1 MSGDVG
7 TSRKAGDEQRLPLL
21 EPVPAVEKQRSTLL
35 TVCPFILGNEFCERL
50 AFYGLAT
57 NLVTYVTQVM
67 GGDPATAAIQVS
79 IFEGTC
85 YVTPLLGAY
94 LADSR
99 WGRYTTILVFS
110 CVYLVGL
117 VLLTGTSIFCIP
129 APGEEASGAQKAAL
143 MIALGTI
150 AVGTGGIKPN
160 VSAFGADQFREND
173 PQDRK
178 EKESFFNFFY
188 LAINIGSLLAC
199 TVVVYIQDSVSWTVG
214 FAVPGVAMLL
224 AVFCFLGGRS
234 LYRHMP
240 PTESPMARVAKVMM
254 AALKNSHSNVS
265 GSRVGDGTVH
275 PPRWCERTGG
285 GRSAD
290 HPAPSDPAPAAAA
303 GSLLDLMHLPRRS
316 KRTGGAGMAVGD
328 PAPDSG
334 SAHGSDMYK
343 NAMLGKLQN
352 GGLEGGLAS
361 KLSPRRGSIDTS
373 SPACNPRHDAV
384 PISSSKSF
392 VWMDEAITEWQT
404 SQGVVMH
411 AEGLAG
417 YSPKQVE
424 EVKMVVRLMPVFFTT
439 MLYWTIYT
447 MMGMFFVQ
455 QGTIMARDI
464 TLPGGQTFE
473 LPSASMSLFNTASII
488 ALIPVYDKVLEP
500 WMKRKGIRMSLLS
513 RIGWGMA
520 IAVLS
525 MLWAAGI
532 EFWRLQ
538 RVHTC
543 ADTLSSGEGPFGCR
557 SLPPLSIYW
566 QAPAYLLVGASEV
579 WASIGQLEFFYD
591 QAPDVMRSCSMALQL
606 LSTGIGS
613 YLAGGLTAA
622 VQGLSVELTGTQ
634 WLPRDLNQGRLDLFF
649 LLMAVI
655 LSLNILA
662 FALVARK
669 FEYKAIEHRHVIAV
683 ATNESIPS
691 LAHTHPMSVPGSASS
706 SLVNDPSMPLLNP
719 SPTAVASQHR
729 RPPTGLPIR
738 GARGAP
744 APRGGA
750 AAVSQDD
757 LSLYSRSLT
766 YIPSSPNLPSQFR

>member
-1 MSGDVG
+1 MPPGRSRMSGDVG

-254 AALKNSHSNVS
+254 AALKN
-265 GSRVGDGTVH
+265 RVGDGTVH
-275 PPRWCERTGG
+275 PPPRWCERTGG

-392 VWMDEAITEWQT
+392 VWMDEAITDPP
-404 SQGVVMH
+404 SLH
-411 AEGLAG
+411 SDSLLPPPLPPSLPP
-417 YSPKQVE
+417 SPPSLPPAPS
-424 EVKMVVRLMPVFFTT
+424 LMPIFFTT

-488 ALIPVYDKVLEP
+488 ALIPVYDKILEP
-500 WMKRKGIRMSLLS
+500 WMQRKGIRMSLLS
-513 RIGWGMA
+513 RIGWDTCSA
-520 IAVLS
+520 PDTL
-525 MLWAAGI
+525 AAGCWNRGI
-532 EFWRLQ
+532 
-538 RVHTC
+538 
-543 ADTLSSGEGPFGCR
+543 
-557 SLPPLSIYW
+557 
-566 QAPAYLLVGASEV
+566 
-579 WASIGQLEFFYD
+579 
-591 QAPDVMRSCSMALQL
+591 APDVMRSCSMALQL

-691 LAHTHPMSVPGSASS
+691 LTHTHPMSVPGSASS